1 MCIDYQML
9 DNNTIVDVFPI
20 PRIVDLLDKLATARV
35 FSSIDLAS
43 AYHQVKI
50 HDDHVARTAF
60 LTPTGLFEYVVLPFG
75 LCNAPAT
82 FQRLMSHTFSDMLG
96 KFVVVYLDDILVF
109 SENAEQHYEHLQAV
123 FEWLRQDK
131 FFAKWQKCTFG
142 ADQVKYLGHVIRGGT
157 VSVDTGKTDAIRLW
171 PTPTSQKEVQ
181 QFVGLANYYNAYI
194 RDFALIEAP
203 LTELMGKKSMWCW
216 R

>member
-1 MCIDYQML
+1 MLEKGWIRPSVSPYGAPILFVRKKTGELCMCSDYRIL
-9 DNNTIVDVFPI
+9 NNNTIVDVFPI

-60 LTPTGLFEYVVLPFG
+60 LTPAGLFEYVVLPFG

-109 SENAEQHYEHLQAV
+109 SENAE
-123 FEWLRQDK
+123 
-131 FFAKWQKCTFG
+131 
-142 ADQVKYLGHVIRGGT
+142 
-157 VSVDTGKTDAIRLW
+157 
-171 PTPTSQKEVQ
+171 
-181 QFVGLANYYNAYI
+181 
-194 RDFALIEAP
+194 
-203 LTELMGKKSMWCW
+203 
-216 R
+216 